1 MKNFTD
7 KKHYEYLKAKQLTNQ
22 INEAD
27 LYIVNK
33 SEAKNEFIFNSEKKY
48 FYGYKIKL
56 NEDTYLISYGVKY
69 TPLYTGTFKLIHWTD
84 TYLCIYQR
92 GKGIISKLKTTSS
105 DPIMS
110 GCKEENG
117 IYTIKSFMSVYKVE
131 DTLENKSYFATDS
144 IVKKYTIKGNLFEEI
159 N

>member
-1 MKNFTD
+1 M
-7 KKHYEYLKAKQLTNQ
+7 
-22 INEAD
+22 
-27 LYIVNK
+27 
-33 SEAKNEFIFNSEKKY
+33 
-48 FYGYKIKL
+48 

-84 TYLCIYQR
+84 TYLCIYQN
-92 GKGIISKLKTTSS
+92 GKGVVSKLKTTSS

-117 IYTIKSFMSVYKVE
+117 IYTIKYFISVYKVE
-131 DTLENKSYFATDS
+131 DTAESKFYFVRDS
-144 IVKKYTIKGNLFEEI
+144 IIKKYTIKDNQFEEI